1 MKHFER
7 RTRTRL
13 RLRLPILLLKDETET
28 PLWTETADISN
39 NGFYCNTAQPFAPG
53 DELRCLIMLPTHA
66 PGTADNNERLYLDA
80 KVDVVRIVMN
90 EGSGFG
96 IGCEIR
102 QYQVVNGQMLP
113 AWAGTEAEQKKVETI
128 IEQLA

>member
-13 RLRLPILLLKDETET
+13 RLRLPILLLRGEAET

-39 NGFYCNTAQPFAPG
+39 NGFYCNTGQPFAPG
-53 DELRCLIMLPTHA
+53 DELRCLIVLPTHA
-66 PGTADNNERLYLDA
+66 PDAADNNEHLYLEA

-90 EGSGFG
+90 EGNGFG

-102 QYQVVNGQMLP
+102 QYQVVNRQTLP
-113 AWAGTEAEQKKVETI
+113 AWAATEAEQKKVETI

>member
-1 MKHFER
+1 VKHFER

-13 RLRLPILLLKDETET
+13 RLRVPILLLRSEEET

-53 DELRCLIMLPTHA
+53 DELKCLIVLPTHA
-66 PGTADNNERLYLDA
+66 PGTPDSDERLYLEA

-90 EGSGFG
+90 EGSAFG

-102 QYQVVNGQMLP
+102 HYHVVNSQTLP
-113 AWAGTEAEQKKVETI
+113 AWAGADAERKMAEAI
-128 IEQLA
+128 IEQTA

>member
-1 MKHFER
+1 MKQFER

-13 RLRLPILLLKDETET
+13 RLRLPILLLRTESGT

-39 NGFYCNTAQPFAPG
+39 NGFYCNTIQPFAPG
-53 DELRCLIMLPTHA
+53 DQLKCVIVLPAHS
-66 PGTADNNERLYLDA
+66 PGTPDNNERFYLEA
-80 KVDVVRIVMN
+80 TVDVVRIVMN
-90 EGSGFG
+90 EGTGFG

-102 QYQVVNGQMLP
+102 QYHVIKRDRLP
-113 AWAGTEAEQKKVETI
+113 SWADGEAEQKLAESA

>member
-1 MKHFER
+1 VKHFER

-13 RLRLPILLLKDETET
+13 RLRLPILLLRGEAET

-53 DELRCLIMLPTHA
+53 DALKCVIVLPTHS
-66 PGTADNNERLYLDA
+66 PGTPDDNERLYLEA
-80 KVDVVRIVMN
+80 IVDVVRIVMN
-90 EGSGFG
+90 EGTGFG

-102 QYQVVNGQMLP
+102 QYQVINNQGLP
-113 AWAGTEAEQKKVETI
+113 AWAGPEAEQKRAETI